1 MKRHFYY
8 LILLFALSCNNE
20 RVIQLPEIENA
31 KISEVLDVS
40 PAYLFYDESQ
50 SDSTLLNR
58 KNLISTTNWLI
69 NVDKRLSLIQAIPH
83 IKFLQ
88 DKKRNA
94 QMHKNENAKN
104 YFTCKDTSLWN
115 LGFMEFTDTYYMNY
129 DRASKSIEVSCFMI
143 IESLNDIS
151 FSTSL
156 DPNTT
161 LSSDNIEQS
170 LETIIRE
177 CGKDEKNFL
186 VLNPNLSFQNYF
198 SLKNVLRP
206 LQNRISN
213 NEFIY

>member
-20 RVIQLPEIENA
+20 RVLQLPEIENA

-40 PAYLFYDESQ
+40 PAYLFYDES
-50 SDSTLLNR
+50 
-58 KNLISTTNWLI
+58 
-69 NVDKRLSLIQAIPH
+69 
-83 IKFLQ
+83 
-88 DKKRNA
+88 
-94 QMHKNENAKN
+94 
-104 YFTCKDTSLWN
+104 
-115 LGFMEFTDTYYMNY
+115 
-129 DRASKSIEVSCFMI
+129 
-143 IESLNDIS
+143 LNDIS

-161 LSSDNIEQS
+161 LSLDNIEQS

-177 CGKDEKNFL
+177 CGKDEKQCL
-186 VLNPNLSFQNYF
+186 VLNPNLSFQNYI

-206 LQNRISN
+206 LENRILN

>member
-1 MKRHFYY
+1 M
-8 LILLFALSCNNE
+8 LSCNNE
-20 RVIQLPEIENA
+20 RVLQLAEIENA

-40 PAYLFYDESQ
+40 PAYIFYDESQ
-50 SDSTLLNR
+50 PDSTLLNR

-69 NVDKRLSLIQAIPH
+69 NVDKRLSLRQAIPH

-104 YFTCKDTSLWN
+104 YFTCNDTSLGN

-129 DRASKSIEVSCFMI
+129 DRASKSIEDSCFMT

-156 DPNTT
+156 DPNKT
-161 LSSDNIEQS
+161 LSLDNIEQS
-170 LETIIRE
+170 LETIIQE
-177 CGKDEKNFL
+177 CGKDEKIFL
-186 VLNPNLSFQNYF
+186 VINPNLSFQNYIT
-198 SLKNVLRP
+198 LKNVLRP
-206 LQNRISN
+206 LENRISN